1 LQAVFLFKNR
11 KENNNMK
18 QNLSRPIALTFRVD
32 ENERDFIIKKMK
44 KTGIDN
50 LRHYLLKMA
59 VMGQIVTVDMTD
71 VQECGKLL
79 RSISNNV
86 NQLAKKANE
95 GRHVYKTDLDHVQ
108 ERLGEVWEQQN
119 KIIMALTKIVEEG
132 A

>member
-1 LQAVFLFKNR
+1 
-11 KENNNMK
+11 MK

-32 ENERDFIIKKMK
+32 EDERDFIIKKMK
-44 KTGIDN
+44 KTGINN

-59 VMGQIVTVDMTD
+59 VMGQITTVDMTD

-95 GRHVYKTDLDHVQ
+95 GRSVYKTDLDHVQ
-108 ERLGEVWEQQN
+108 ERLAEVWEQQN